1 MRLMRLSIGPAALLA
16 LLVAGATGCN
26 DNEAVA
32 PTALGP
38 AALSETPLAT
48 LAAEVRALTAGRGIG
63 PLARPARV
71 RPALVELGRALAFDK
86 ILSGNKDISCMT
98 CHLPTFG
105 TGDGRSLSI
114 GQGGAGLGPARVH
127 PHGDFIPRNA
137 PAAFNLFADK
147 SLFWDGRVE
156 VLPDGKVKTPAG
168 VKLNAH
174 MTSTFEFGAASALP
188 LFPVLSPEEM
198 RATDGNELADIKDKD
213 PQQVWKALMTRLGGI
228 PEYRQM
234 FEAAYPGT
242 RFSQMN
248 FGHASNAIA
257 GFLVDQLAFTNSPW
271 DQFLAGNDEA
281 MTETQLRGAKDFM
294 SARCSLCHNGSTFS
308 DGKFHNVAVAQIG
321 PGKGDGP
328 NGKDDFGRLRET
340 GLEAD
345 RYAFR
350 TPALRNVEVTGPY
363 GHDGAYSDLRS
374 FVDHYSESDIKLR
387 NFSTADLEPLLQPTL
402 LPNAEAILATRDTL
416 LRGVVF
422 PDETIDEVTAFMLA
436 LTDPAARDLSGVVP
450 ARVPSG
456 LPIDD

>member
-1 MRLMRLSIGPAALLA
+1 MRLSNGHAALLG
-16 LLVAGATGCN
+16 LVLAAGMAACS
-26 DNEAVA
+26 DDQEAVA
-32 PTALGP
+32 PTASGP
-38 AALSETPLAT
+38 ALSEASLTT

-63 PLARPARV
+63 PLERPALV

-98 CHLPTFG
+98 CHLPSFG

-114 GQGGAGLGPARVH
+114 GQGGTGLGPARVL

-147 SLFWDGRVE
+147 ALFWDGRVE
-156 VLPDGKVKTPAG
+156 VLPNGKVRTPAG

-174 MTSTFEFGAASALP
+174 MATSFEFGAASALP

-198 RATDGNELADIKDKD
+198 RATNGNELADIKGKT
-213 PQQVWKALMTRLGGI
+213 PQQVWQALMKRLGAI
-228 PEYRQM
+228 PEYRRM

-248 FGHASNAIA
+248 FAHASNAIA
-257 GFLVDQLAFTNSPW
+257 GFLVDQLAFNNSPW

-294 SARCSLCHNGSTFS
+294 SARCSICHNGSTLS

-321 PGKGDGP
+321 PGKGDGL
-328 NGKDDFGRLRET
+328 NGKDDFGRMRET
-340 GLEAD
+340 GVGAD

-350 TPALRNVEVTGPY
+350 TPALRNVELTGPY
-363 GHDGAYSDLRS
+363 GHDGAYADLRS
-374 FVDHYSESDIKLR
+374 FVDHYSQSDIKLR
-387 NFSTADLEPLLQPTL
+387 SFSTAALEPLLQPTL
-402 LPNAEAILATRDTL
+402 LPNTEAILATRDTL
-416 LRGVVF
+416 LNGVVF
-422 PDETIDEVTAFMLA
+422 PDQTIDEVTAFMLA
-436 LTDPAARDLSGVVP
+436 LTDPAARDLSRVVP
-450 ARVPSG
+450 TRVPSG
-456 LPIDD
+456 LSIDH

>member
-1 MRLMRLSIGPAALLA
+1 MCLSNGRAALVGLLLA
-16 LLVAGATGCN
+16 VGLAGCG
-26 DNEAVA
+26 DQDGVA
-32 PTALGP
+32 PTASGP
-38 AALSETPLAT
+38 ALSEGSLTT

-98 CHLPTFG
+98 CHLPSFG
-105 TGDGRSLSI
+105 TGDDRSLSI
-114 GQGGAGLGPARVH
+114 GQGATGLGPARVH

-137 PAAFNLFADK
+137 PAAFNLFANK
-147 SLFWDGRVE
+147 ALFWDGRVE
-156 VLPDGKVKTPAG
+156 VLPNGTLRTPAG

-174 MTSTFEFGAASALP
+174 IASIFEFGAASALP

-198 RATDGNELADIKDKD
+198 RGTTGNELADIKDKT
-213 PQQVWKALMTRLGGI
+213 PQQVWNALMARLGAI
-228 PEYRQM
+228 PEYRRM

-257 GFLVDQLAFTNSPW
+257 GFLVDQLAFNNSPW

-294 SARCSLCHNGSTFS
+294 TARCSICHNGSTFS
-308 DGKFHNVAVAQIG
+308 DGKFHNVVVPQVG
-321 PGKGDGP
+321 PGKGDGL
-328 NGKDDFGRLRET
+328 NGKDDFGRMRET
-340 GLEAD
+340 GLAAD

-350 TPALRNVEVTGPY
+350 TPALRNVELTGPY
-363 GHDGAYSDLRS
+363 GHDGAFPDLRA
-374 FVDHYSESDIKLR
+374 FVDHYSESELKLR
-387 NFSTADLEPLLQPTL
+387 NFNTATLEPLLQSTL
-402 LPNAEAILATRDTL
+402 VPNADALLATGDTL

-422 PDETIDEVTAFMLA
+422 PDETINEVTAFMLA
-436 LTDPAARDLSGVVP
+436 LTDPAARDLSSVVP
-450 ARVPSG
+450 SRVPSG
-456 LPIDD
+456 LSIDH